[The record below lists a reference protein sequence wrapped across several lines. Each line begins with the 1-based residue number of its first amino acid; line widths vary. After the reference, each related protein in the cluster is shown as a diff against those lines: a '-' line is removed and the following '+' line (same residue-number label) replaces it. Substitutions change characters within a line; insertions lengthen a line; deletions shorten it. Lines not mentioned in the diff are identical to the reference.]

1 MKVHLVLIL
10 TELDLEIKS
19 GRVRAFITKF
29 EEAPYFT
36 DKMRFL
42 CESGFSGRDLDDI
55 LNCIP
60 MVFKNYYITLG
71 KDKIMSLGCQKSKL
85 DLEYG
90 RLKNNQQNS
99 SSLDEL
105 IYSEFKVGEKYLK
118 SDIKNKLGGIYSRSG
133 IMATAK
139 ATDLENYFELKS
151 GKATNKVTGK
161 RDHYYE
167 ILKPKTL

>member
-1 MKVHLVLIL
+1 MTLNVNSEAVINFL
-10 TELDLEIKS
+10 
-19 GRVRAFITKF
+19 RKF

-36 DKMRFL
+36 DKMRLL
-42 CESGFSGRDLDDI
+42 CESRFIGRDLDDI
-55 LNCIP
+55 LNCVP
-60 MVFKNYYITLG
+60 MIFKNYYITLG

-118 SDIKNKLGGIYSRSG
+118 SDIKNILADIYKKSE
-133 IMATAK
+133 IKATAK
-139 ATDLENYFELKS
+139 ASDLENYFEIKNYQI
-151 GKATNKVTGK
+151 TNKLTGK
-161 RDHYYE
+161 RDNGYE
-167 ILKPKTL
+167 LLGKKNLI